1 MYLSNPGKKSGE
13 KVEEVRQ
20 KMTEKNATILL
31 LTALDEIACKFIDIN
46 NLISTINK
54 KKIIGVII
62 VLKIM
67 HIYMFMIY

>member
-31 LTALDEIACKFIDIN
+31 VTALDEIACKFVNIS
-46 NLISTINK
+46 NLILTINK
-54 KKIIGVII
+54 KKFIGMVI
-62 VLKIM
+62 VLKI
-67 HIYMFMIY
+67 IYMFMIY